1 MCPLNC
7 ASSKWKQCGVEGL
20 RYFKIYINNVIY
32 QIGGTQSDC
41 ILYAFIAYSTGQ
53 LQAFTYCTMLNV
65 HLVGSIRLRYTMVIL
80 IVLELKQI
88 QSNASFLDIW

>member
-1 MCPLNC
+1 ML
-7 ASSKWKQCGVEGL
+7 
-20 RYFKIYINNVIY
+20 
-32 QIGGTQSDC
+32 
-41 ILYAFIAYSTGQ
+41 FIKLAAQKAIAYYMRLAYSTGQ